1 MVPILGQ
8 CQWDQRKKRKPHFHK
23 IGLLSSI
30 QSKTPHH
37 QPATEKKKKQK
48 VDSDISYQ
56 MSDDGATILDVI
68 SPLQD
73 QFTQFPTQKYNFQ
86 YSLQDKFVT
95 PSLLNNQPS
104 VFTP

>member
-1 MVPILGQ
+1 
-8 CQWDQRKKRKPHFHK
+8 
-23 IGLLSSI
+23 
-30 QSKTPHH
+30 
-37 QPATEKKKKQK
+37 
-48 VDSDISYQ
+48 

-95 PSLLNNQPS
+95 PSLLNNQPF
-104 VFTP
+104 VFTQQTNIFANLNIQATNLNHTFFLH

>member
-1 MVPILGQ
+1 
-8 CQWDQRKKRKPHFHK
+8 
-23 IGLLSSI
+23 
-30 QSKTPHH
+30 
-37 QPATEKKKKQK
+37 
-48 VDSDISYQ
+48 